1 MDPSISLK
9 RIMAVSSL
17 LIMMP
22 LFFGAVAPVH
32 AYGPEQWQIGFSF
45 NCNAPVSF
53 CAGFAFWGWCAF
65 GGSGT
70 TGDCQFSIYNLKGN
84 IGPAYGPTHFAV
96 DYTGWVVGRGSVLI
110 PTQPTLPAFF
120 ASGSGS
126 LTATG
131 PGAPVLGLSSGVP
144 TTFTCAPTPGARPV
158 PLSPALFFLCDTGL
172 PAVAGHYTYSMIPL
186 FSFLPPQPG
195 IHYDVQVTQISS

>member
-1 MDPSISLK
+1 MYPCISLK
-9 RIMAVSSL
+9 QIMLVSSL
-17 LIMMP
+17 IATMSL
-22 LFFGAVAPVH
+22 LFATVPAAH

-45 NCNAPVSF
+45 NCNSPVSF

-84 IGPAYGPTHFAV
+84 IGPAFGPTNFAV
-96 DYTGWVVGRGSVLI
+96 DYTGWVVGKGSVQI

-120 ASGSGS
+120 ATGPGSV
-126 LTATG
+126 TVRG

-144 TTFTCAPTPGARPV
+144 TAFTCNPTPGATPV
-158 PLSPALFFLCDTGL
+158 PLSPELFFLCDTGL

-186 FSFLPPQPG
+186 VPFLPAQPG
-195 IHYDVQVTQISS
+195 LNYNVQVTQTSS

>member
-1 MDPSISLK
+1 MLI
-9 RIMAVSSL
+9 SSL
-17 LIMMP
+17 LTTMSL
-22 LFFGAVAPVH
+22 LFATVPPAH

-53 CAGFAFWGWCAF
+53 CAGFGFWGWCAF

-70 TGDCQFSIYNLKGN
+70 TGDCQIAIYNFNGKF
-84 IGPAYGPTHFAV
+84 GPASGPVHFAV
-96 DYTGWVVGRGSVLI
+96 DYTGWVVGTGSVLI

-120 ASGSGS
+120 AKGSGT

-131 PGAPVLGLSSGVP
+131 PGAATYGLSPGVP
-144 TTFTCAPTPGARPV
+144 TTFTCAPTPGATPA

-186 FSFLPPQPG
+186 SPFLPSQPG
-195 IHYDVQVTQISS
+195 IHYDVQVTQISP